1 MAVPTERS
9 EDVAFPRPLPH
20 PAYFAWATWV
30 VVCGLAYWG
39 YVHAARSGVSLLP
52 SAGFWILTLVVIPVI
67 VRRSRE
73 RTAGVMTA
81 TIALLGYL
89 LLMQDTFR

>member
-9 EDVAFPRPLPH
+9 EDVVFPRPLPH
-20 PAYFAWATWV
+20 PVFFAWATWV

-39 YVHAARSGVSLLP
+39 YVREARSGVSVLL

-67 VRRSRE
+67 VRRSHE

>member
-9 EDVAFPRPLPH
+9 EDVVFPRPLPY
-20 PAYFAWATWV
+20 PAFVTWATWV
-30 VVCGLAYWG
+30 AVCGLAYWS
-39 YVHAARSGVSLLP
+39 YVREARSGVSVLL
-52 SAGFWILTLVVIPVI
+52 SAGFGILTLVVVPVI

-73 RTAGVMTA
+73 RMASVVTA

-89 LLMQDTFR
+89 LLMQDALR